1 MIHRVRASISFTALR
16 HNLSVARQFA
26 GKRKLLAVIKAN
38 AYGHGLIPAAEAL
51 ADADAYGVTEINEAE
66 QLAASEPGLPIVILQ
81 GIIEES
87 DIPRIAQGGFQVVV
101 HREQDLHWL
110 ENHLDKHPPAA
121 PLTFWLKMNS
131 GMGRLGIQPDKF
143 IKAYHRLKKKSWC
156 HEVIL
161 MTHLASGNLLDAPLN
176 WQQVECFTEVT
187 EEVSAATTSLP
198 ASSALLAGMG
208 ANTTWVRP
216 GIMLYGSSPF
226 PYADTERRREAFDLR
241 AVMKL
246 EARLIAIQDCKA
258 GDNVGYCSQFI
269 CPRDMRIGIVS
280 VGYADGYPSNAPNG
294 TPVLVDG
301 IRSVTTGRV
310 SMDMIAIDLS
320 SAPSADLNSVV
331 TLWGDE
337 LSLDEV
343 AQHTGILSYN
353 LTCSIA
359 PRVERVYG

>member
-1 MIHRVRASISFTALR
+1 MIHRVRASINLNALR
-16 HNLSVARQFA
+16 HNLGVAREHA
-26 GKRKLLAVIKAN
+26 GRRKLLAVIKAN
-38 AYGHGLIPAAEAL
+38 AYGHGLLSAAEAL
-51 ADADAYGVTEINEAE
+51 SDADAYGVTDINEAE

-87 DIPRIAQGGFQVVV
+87 DIPRLTRGGFQLVV
-101 HREQDLHWL
+101 HREQDLQWL
-110 ENHLDKHPPAA
+110 ESHLEKHPPAA

-131 GMGRLGIQPDKF
+131 GMGRLGIHPAKF
-143 IKAYHRLKKKSWC
+143 IRAFHLLKKKSWC

-161 MTHLASGNLLDAPLN
+161 MTHLASANLLDAPLN
-176 WQQVECFTEVT
+176 TQQVECFTRVT
-187 EEVSAATTSLP
+187 EELSAAATSLS
-198 ASSALLAGMG
+198 ASSALLAGIG
-208 ANTTWVRP
+208 DSTTWVRP

-226 PYADTERRREAFDLR
+226 PYADTQRRREAFGLR
-241 AVMKL
+241 AAMTL
-246 EARLIAIQDCKA
+246 EARLIAIQDCRA

-280 VGYADGYPSNAPNG
+280 IGYADGYPSNAPNG
-294 TPVLVDG
+294 TPVLIDG

-310 SMDMIAIDLS
+310 SMDMIAIDLTP
-320 SAPSADLNSVV
+320 APEARPGSLV
-331 TLWGDE
+331 TLWDDV

-359 PRVERVYG
+359 PRVDRVYG